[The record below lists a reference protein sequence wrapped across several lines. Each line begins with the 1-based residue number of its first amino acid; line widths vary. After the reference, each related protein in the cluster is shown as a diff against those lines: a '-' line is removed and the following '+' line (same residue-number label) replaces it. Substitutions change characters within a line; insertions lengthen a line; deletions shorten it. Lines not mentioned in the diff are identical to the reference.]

1 MNSLPLASVYFGD
14 NPLEAEEF
22 VWLTTDM
29 KRAELLLLPRPT
41 PYKADKIVYLIDKT
55 PELNTLFDA
64 LTNEAFKQVDFRR
77 LKVYRL
83 RNCGVASVSVV
94 AALNVNRGV
103 Q

>member
-22 VWLTTDM
+22 VWLTSDM

-41 PYKADKIVYLIDKT
+41 PYKVDKIAYLIDKA
-55 PELNTLFDA
+55 PELNTRFNE
-64 LTNEAFKQVDFRR
+64 LTNGASKQVDFRR

-83 RNCGVASVSVV
+83 RSCGVASVPIV
-94 AALNVNRGV
+94 AALNVNREA